1 MLVVL
6 RDSKMFRAVPRV
18 ILWGGVALFLFLIL
32 VLAEGSVY
40 LGKVGEAR
48 DAAIAQWLNEHP
60 EDGEAVARYRTVCIG
75 SPGEPDVEKIASPP
89 QPVLTFAECAE
100 KVGSPDLM
108 VIIQAAEYSIPV
120 PILLSWLSRTLAS
133 VVLL

>member
-60 EDGEAVARYRTVCIG
+60 E
-75 SPGEPDVEKIASPP
+75 
-89 QPVLTFAECAE
+89 
-100 KVGSPDLM
+100 
-108 VIIQAAEYSIPV
+108 
-120 PILLSWLSRTLAS
+120 LSLIHI
-133 VVLL
+133 

>member
-1 MLVVL
+1 MLAVL
-6 RDSKMFRAVPRV
+6 RDSKMVRAIPRV

-48 DAAIAQWLNEHP
+48 DAAIAQWLNEHL
-60 EDGEAVARYRTVCIG
+60 EDAEAVARYRTVCIG
-75 SPGEPDVEKIASPP
+75 SPVEPDVEKIASP

-100 KVGSPDLM
+100 KIGAPDLM
-108 VIIQAAEYSIPV
+108 VIIQAAEYSVPV
-120 PILLSWLSRTLAS
+120 PILLSWLSRALAS

>member
-40 LGKVGEAR
+40 LGKVGR
-48 DAAIAQWLNEHP
+48 PGTQLSLN
-60 EDGEAVARYRTVCIG
+60 G
-75 SPGEPDVEKIASPP
+75 
-89 QPVLTFAECAE
+89 
-100 KVGSPDLM
+100 
-108 VIIQAAEYSIPV
+108 
-120 PILLSWLSRTLAS
+120 
-133 VVLL
+133 